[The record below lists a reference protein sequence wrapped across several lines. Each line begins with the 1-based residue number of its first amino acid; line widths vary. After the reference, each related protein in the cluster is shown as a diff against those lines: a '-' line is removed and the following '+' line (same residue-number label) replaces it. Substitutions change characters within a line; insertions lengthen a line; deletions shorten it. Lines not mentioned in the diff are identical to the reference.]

1 MQRTKGISE
10 ISQNPAF
17 FLLLITSVLTLLT
30 LATFNL
36 KTYLLERFSHL
47 SNQSKILGKNDLKTR
62 EGAND
67 IIFLKSVLS
76 QNPTYL
82 DGWIELARLEKSAGD
97 LAAYSKAV
105 EKINEISPN
114 FSLIGGIIP

>member
-10 ISQNPAF
+10 ISQNPVF
-17 FLLLITSVLTLLT
+17 FLLLITSVLALLT

-36 KTYLLERFSHL
+36 KTYLLERSYHL

-62 EGAND
+62 ESAND
-67 IIFLKSVLS
+67 ISFMKSVLS

-82 DGWIELARLEKSAGD
+82 DGWIELARLEKSVGNLTD
-97 LAAYSKAV
+97 YSEAV
-105 EKINEISPN
+105 KKITEISPN
-114 FSLIGGIIP
+114 FTLIGGIIP